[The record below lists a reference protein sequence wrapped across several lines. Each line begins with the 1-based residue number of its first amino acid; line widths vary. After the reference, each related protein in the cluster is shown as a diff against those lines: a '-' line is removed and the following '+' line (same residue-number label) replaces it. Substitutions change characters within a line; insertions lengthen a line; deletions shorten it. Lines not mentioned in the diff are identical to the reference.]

1 MRKVSYVFAV
11 CLAITGVA
19 RTQEAAAQVN
29 SPVQQT
35 GVPETPKTDQPAEE
49 KKPPKG
55 VIHVQEVKDPPEVHA
70 DQPCNNFSWAASL
83 AAVLA
88 SQHVDLKQD
97 FWVDRYYGGSLC
109 LDEIGS
115 PDDLIRK
122 AGGDYTLDDGRHV
135 QITMQYFSGLPSDSS
150 ALLVPIMTGEIVILF
165 VDGRAELL
173 VGAMW
178 DEYHSNRGERMI
190 DVKELHLLDP
200 LQPVDTQKVFLD
212 VTGAD
217 AVKVSGFMKVKVVEP
232 HPQYWPKP
240 N

>member
-1 MRKVSYVFAV
+1 MSKIVYLIAATLALTAV
-11 CLAITGVA
+11 AL
-19 RTQEAAAQVN
+19 TQEAAAQVN

-35 GVPETPKTDQPAEE
+35 VAPETPKADQPEE
-49 KKPPKG
+49 QKKLPKG

-70 DQPCNNFSWAASL
+70 D
-83 AAVLA
+83 
-88 SQHVDLKQD
+88 LKQD
-97 FWVDRYYGGSLC
+97 FWVDRYYGGSMC
-109 LDEIGS
+109 LDAIGS

-150 ALLVPIMTGEIVILF
+150 ALLVPIMTGEILILF
-165 VDGRAELL
+165 VEGRAELL

-178 DEYHSNRGERMI
+178 DEYLSNRGERMI

-200 LQPVDTQKVFLD
+200 LQPVDNQKVFLD

-217 AVKVSGFMKVKVVEP
+217 AAKVSGFMKVKVVEP
-232 HPQYWPKP
+232 HPQYWPTP